1 MVTISTE
8 DMREVFTNLKLLWRD
23 KITKPAI
30 WLCLLIIFS
39 TFSFL
44 IYQFSRLPPEVPLFY
59 SRSWGEEQLARR
71 EFLFLL
77 PSFSLI
83 VLVLNLFA
91 ASRIFSKEKLL
102 ARILLWSA
110 AVFSLLAAITL
121 LKIILLVGS

>member
-1 MVTISTE
+1 MITISIE
-8 DMREVFTNLKLLWRD
+8 DMKETFTNLKLIRRD

-30 WLCLLIIFS
+30 WLCFLIIFS
-39 TFSFL
+39 GFSIL

-83 VLVLNLFA
+83 VLILNLFA
-91 ASRIFSKEKLL
+91 AGRIFSKEKLL
-102 ARILLWSA
+102 AQILLWSA

-121 LKIILLVGS
+121 LKIIILVI